1 MSPVRPHTP
10 AATVCVFSAPL
21 AAPADM
27 SGDHLHNDSQVRPC
41 QARPGPLPCLGPPRL
56 PPQRPRPRPGCFDRP
71 EPLARGG
78 QPADLGSPG
87 PRRKPPTY
95 SLGVL
100 AVPSGRSRGPPSSRG
115 AQGGPGSRPRALA
128 RCRRGE
134 CACCFMVPLLFSP
147 QIEADFR
154 LNGECAPLPDPRL
167 RGRRPRARPEPGRGQ
182 TWRPRD

>member
-1 MSPVRPHTP
+1 MSPVRPHRP

-41 QARPGPLPCLGPPRL
+41 QARPGPLSCLGPPRP

-78 QPADLGSPG
+78 QPADVGSPG
-87 PRRKPPTY
+87 PGRKPPTY

-100 AVPSGRSRGPPSSRG
+100 AVPSGRSRGPPLP
-115 AQGGPGSRPRALA
+115 GGRRVGPAPGRARWPA
-128 RCRRGE
+128 AGGVN
-134 CACCFMVPLLFSP
+134 VPVVSWSLFFSP

-154 LNGECAPLPDPRL
+154 LNGECAPPSRPPTPRPPAP
-167 RGRRPRARPEPGRGQ
+167 RPARAG
-182 TWRPRD
+182 